1 MAISSTILSKLKD
14 ISSKQKR
21 NIKSSLETQ
30 GELPLVFQIVV
41 AIIFWIFLFV
51 ILLLTW
57 NPSSRWIIIIIAVV
71 GAYGAIELVNLL
83 GKKYIKK
90 DLDED
95 LSDIEEIEEEIISL
109 QENKISFTQNS
120 ILLGKLYSK
129 GGIILGKP
137 ERTKY
142 NLTPM
147 IVLVIDSVAS
157 GSSSIFSSIT
167 VPSLQKMSLKYNCS
181 IVDTS
186 HYEV

>member
-90 DLDED
+90 DLD
-95 LSDIEEIEEEIISL
+95 
-109 QENKISFTQNS
+109 
-120 ILLGKLYSK
+120 
-129 GGIILGKP
+129 
-137 ERTKY
+137 
-142 NLTPM
+142 
-147 IVLVIDSVAS
+147 A
-157 GSSSIFSSIT
+157 
-167 VPSLQKMSLKYNCS
+167 
-181 IVDTS
+181 
-186 HYEV
+186 